1 MQIFVAGEE
10 GRAGRSGGGG
20 QDIGSQAFANDDPAP
35 SAQVADTFFYGHFWS
50 GDWLELA
57 KELVGGKIK

>member
-1 MQIFVAGEE
+1 M
-10 GRAGRSGGGG
+10 GR
-20 QDIGSQAFANDDPAP
+20 QANDDPAL
-35 SAQVADTFFYGHFWS
+35 SAQVADTFSQGHFWS